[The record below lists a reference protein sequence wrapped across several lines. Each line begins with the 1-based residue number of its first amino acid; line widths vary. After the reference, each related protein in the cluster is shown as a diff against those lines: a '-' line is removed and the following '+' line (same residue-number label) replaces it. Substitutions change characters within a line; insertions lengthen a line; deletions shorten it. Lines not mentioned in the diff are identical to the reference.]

1 MEISFQAKTLY
12 TYVYNSRCFLQL
24 VVQKYQLVHLWRSLV
39 SSTSS
44 VARDPPL
51 PACCA
56 QSDEGGDHPR
66 DNLNQTT
73 PEILMKSTARL

>member
-1 MEISFQAKTLY
+1 MKFTRRKCVIF
-12 TYVYNSRCFLQL
+12 
-24 VVQKYQLVHLWRSLV
+24 LV
-39 SSTSS
+39 SKYDNLACLIIKLLLVMLVTNIISAS
-44 VARDPPL
+44 PLL

-56 QSDEGGDHPR
+56 QSDGGGDHPR

>member
-1 MEISFQAKTLY
+1 MFFIFRIVDVFDSWLFKSIHQ
-12 TYVYNSRCFLQL
+12 
-24 VVQKYQLVHLWRSLV
+24 QLVHLWRSLV